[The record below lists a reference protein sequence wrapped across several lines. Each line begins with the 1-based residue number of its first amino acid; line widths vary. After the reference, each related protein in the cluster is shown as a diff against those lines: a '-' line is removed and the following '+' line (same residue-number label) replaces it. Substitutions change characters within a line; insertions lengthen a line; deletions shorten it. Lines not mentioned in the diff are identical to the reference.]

1 MATPSARGTARSRAN
16 SDEASVPKIIGAA
29 PNTPATGSHT
39 DVHRK
44 VPPKRWIAGQA
55 LTTSSL
61 TSASSSSGSTRASV
75 VSTVRY
81 NRSARFVPRSARQ
94 RGSGAATGS
103 IGTVVMGRNVS
114 SFCHETVT
122 PGQKNTP
129 RRRIPPYGGERQ
141 SDGGLPSCRRP
152 DRLTAGGDRLQTGLD
167 PRPQLL
173 GQRRVAE
180 RLGLRLTLGLG
191 PPDELH
197 QRAGFR
203 GVVVFL
209 AEQEPREA
217 CDRIGLVPLRVRDGH
232 AEVGARAHRLHRPS
246 RGGGHALEC
255 GRDELAGSIPD
266 TAGRQLVGH
275 RVAELDVADRPRRL
289 LHGRGDALIALA
301 PQPDR
306 PVDRRAA
313 THLLIPFRAHLRQ
326 AVVLKE

>member
-1 MATPSARGTARSRAN
+1 MATPSARVPAGSRAN
-16 SDEASVPKIIGAA
+16 SEEASVPKIIGAA

-55 LTTSSL
+55 LTTSSP
-61 TSASSSSGSTRASV
+61 TRASSSSGSTRASV

-81 NRSARFVPRSARQ
+81 NRSATFVPRSARQ
-94 RGSGAATGS
+94 RGWGAATGS

-114 SFCHETVT
+114 SLCHETVT
-122 PGQKNTP
+122 PGRKQH
-129 RRRIPPYGGERQ
+129 PPQAHTAVRGERQ

-152 DRLTAGGDRLQTGLD
+152 DRLTAGGDRLQAGLD

-197 QRAGFR
+197 QRAGLR

-217 CDRIGLVPLRVRDGH
+217 CDGIRLVAVRIGDRYPEIDKAYPIASFTWFLLR
-232 AEVGARAHRLHRPS
+232 
-246 RGGGHALEC
+246 
-255 GRDELAGSIPD
+255 
-266 TAGRQLVGH
+266 
-275 RVAELDVADRPRRL
+275 
-289 LHGRGDALIALA
+289 
-301 PQPDR
+301 
-306 PVDRRAA
+306 
-313 THLLIPFRAHLRQ
+313 
-326 AVVLKE
+326 KEYDD